1 MQGKTD
7 HDIFPKDMADAF
19 IEADKKV
26 IHAGQPLDVEERVP
40 QDDGIHT
47 YISVKF
53 PLRDSSGEIYAV
65 CGIATDITERKAAEN
80 QLRDLSSHLL
90 SVREEEK
97 ARIARE
103 IHDELGGT
111 LTSLKM
117 DAYWLSR
124 KLPANEETAELIK
137 RIASMSQRIDNAV
150 SATRRIIS
158 DMRPTILDDLGLL
171 AAIEWQAAEFHRHS
185 GVECRVSCI
194 EDEANM
200 DKQYSIALFRILQ
213 EALTNVSRHAKA
225 SGVEIEFLH
234 SEKEAIL
241 SVSDNGR
248 GMTGNNI
255 ATQKSYG
262 ILGMTERVEQLGG
275 KIIFGSPSG
284 GGFSVT
290 VTLPL
295 PAAEWSI

>member
-1 MQGKTD
+1 M
-7 HDIFPKDMADAF
+7 
-19 IEADKKV
+19 
-26 IHAGQPLDVEERVP
+26 L
-40 QDDGIHT
+40 
-47 YISVKF
+47 
-53 PLRDSSGEIYAV
+53 
-65 CGIATDITERKAAEN
+65 N
-80 QLRDLSSHLL
+80 
-90 SVREEEK
+90 VREEEK

-111 LTSLKM
+111 LTALKM
-117 DAYWLSR
+117 DSHWLSR

-137 RIASMSQRIDNAV
+137 RIASMSQSIDNAV

-185 GVECRVSCI
+185 GIECRVNCI
-194 EDEANM
+194 EDEANL

-225 SGVEIEFLH
+225 SRVEIEFLH

-255 ATQKSYG
+255 ATSKSYG

-275 KIIFGSPSG
+275 KIIFSSPPG